1 MITSYIN
8 GKYTVDPS
16 IPAFDL
22 GFLRGYGVVETLRT
36 YKRIPIFLDRHLK
49 RLESSAKE
57 AKIPLRNSLE
67 EMQTIIDNLIEK
79 NGFSDSVIR
88 IIATKGITQD
98 GITPKNGGSLFILTS
113 PLLRQNP
120 AVYQKGISAITTNE
134 SRQCPHIKTLNYFR
148 SLTLL
153 EDAKQKGASEVIYCD
168 NGYIL
173 EGTVCNFF
181 AVKQSTIIT
190 PKEGILYGIT
200 REIILEITK
209 NLFPIEER
217 PIEYLEI
224 PTFDEAFTSSSIKGI
239 VPIVFID
246 DQKIGNGVPGK
257 ATEKISS
264 LFSDISLQLALN

>member
-8 GKYTVDPS
+8 GKYTADPS

-36 YKRIPIFLDRHLK
+36 YKGIPIFLDRHLK

-181 AVKQSTIIT
+181 AVKQCTIIT